1 LGADQRILLV
11 DDEPD
16 ILVII
21 RRTLERRGFHVDTF
35 SDPEAAM
42 ARFEAAPQDYP
53 LVISDIRMPSINGYR
68 LAERVRVANPATRV
82 ILTSAYDVFE
92 YEFPKELPRTCANEF
107 ISKPFTTGQICE
119 AARRHFAPLTI

>member
-1 LGADQRILLV
+1 MGADQRILVV

-21 RRTLERRGFHVDTF
+21 RRTLERWGFNVDTF
-35 SDPEAAM
+35 SDPEAAI

-68 LAERVRVANPATRV
+68 LAERVKAAKV

-92 YEFPKELPRTCANEF
+92 YGFPEELPRACANEF

-119 AARRHFAPLTI
+119 AAKRHFAPLTI